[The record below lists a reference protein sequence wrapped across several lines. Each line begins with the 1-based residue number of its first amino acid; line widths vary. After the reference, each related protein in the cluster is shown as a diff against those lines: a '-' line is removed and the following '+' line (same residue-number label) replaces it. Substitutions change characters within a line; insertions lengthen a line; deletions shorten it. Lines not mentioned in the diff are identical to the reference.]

1 MISQLKRW
9 QLAACVLVVD
19 ATNLIYTGS
28 ARTRSGL
35 FLMAG
40 AAPLDSR
47 AAGSPR
53 QKAIPRTVP
62 DSTPVP
68 QGRKQIAK
76 ASGLSHRT
84 HRAAG
89 ATFRGG
95 RRVACNGV
103 QARPKARSIVAWW
116 AGSQRRQSRMHAWQA
131 RPDAL
136 LATSDDH
143 PWIAAV
149 APWYIRPRR
158 WGAGL
163 RLSAL

>member
-19 ATNLIYTGS
+19 ATNLISTGY
-28 ARTRSGL
+28 ADTRSGL

-47 AAGSPR
+47 AAGGPR

-68 QGRKQIAK
+68 QGRKQTAK

-95 RRVACNGV
+95 RRVACNGH
-103 QARPKARSIVAWW
+103 ARPKARSIVAWW
-116 AGSQRRQSRMHAWQA
+116 AGSKRRQSRMQA

-143 PWIAAV
+143 PWIAVA